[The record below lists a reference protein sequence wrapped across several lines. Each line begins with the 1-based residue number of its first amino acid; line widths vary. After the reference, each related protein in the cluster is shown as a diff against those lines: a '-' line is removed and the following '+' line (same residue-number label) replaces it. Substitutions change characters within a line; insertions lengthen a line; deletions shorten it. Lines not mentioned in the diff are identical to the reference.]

1 MPRPIDHDSKKIE
14 KILQALDS
22 AATLFLKDHLKK
34 IKQYIKPIKPRLKTL
49 RRKNTAKMSQ
59 GSLKT

>member
-49 RRKNTAKMSQ
+49 RRKNMAK
-59 GSLKT
+59 